1 MYCLSPSVG
10 FILFKNYVKC
20 PGKFS
25 FIKIKDGICLW
36 ILDPI
41 YIYLQR
47 HIMYYWDKDDVKKKF
62 KKYLADLG
70 RREDLLGF
78 CEDIGDKVG
87 KTGRHFYK
95 VGKEYK
101 NVWIVGKMREKIL
114 SLFWKKAEK
123 MFIKLGLEY

>member
-1 MYCLSPSVG
+1 M
-10 FILFKNYVKC
+10 
-20 PGKFS
+20 
-25 FIKIKDGICLW
+25 
-36 ILDPI
+36 
-41 YIYLQR
+41 
-47 HIMYYWDKDDVKKKF
+47 
-62 KKYLADLG
+62 G

-114 SLFWKKAEK
+114 SLFWEKAEK